1 MGALDPLVGALEAV
15 TLVAA
20 VFAGGASGAS
30 SAADKAA
37 TSAAQAASGFVYL
50 ADGSKISAQQI
61 AAAAESFNQYAAS
74 GGAGASAAASIAQA
88 LEVQA
93 GSARTAA
100 EEETY
105 LAQQT
110 AELTASQGQM
120 QGELRASAGSM
131 DSLAQS
137 AAGAGMSIA
146 AFSNIIGTQPMG
158 SNASGGLAIAGNTD
172 YSYNPGHAAG
182 GVVYSNEPYLVGERG
197 PEMFTPSGGGTI
209 TPSGGWGGSSASY
222 SLTIGTVI
230 GLDDLR
236 SQVMDWLR
244 GARQYGSA
252 REYLGGQ

>member
-1 MGALDPLVGALEAV
+1 MGPW
-15 TLVAA
+15 AA
-20 VFAGGASGAS
+20 QASGANDAA
-30 SAADKAA
+30 SALFAIEGASDTAA
-37 TSAAQAASGFVYL
+37 TATAQVA
-50 ADGSKISAQQI
+50 
-61 AAAAESFNQYAAS
+61 
-74 GGAGASAAASIAQA
+74 
-88 LEVQA
+88 
-93 GSARTAA
+93 
-100 EEETY
+100 
-105 LAQQT
+105 
-110 AELTASQGQM
+110 TASQLLSASQAQM

-131 DSLAQS
+131 DTFAQS
-137 AAGAGMSIA
+137 AANAGMSLA
-146 AFSNIIGTQPMG
+146 QFGNVIGTQPMG
-158 SNASGGLAIAGNTD
+158 SNPNGGLAIAGNTD

-252 REYLGGQ
+252 REFLGGH